1 MCMTTK
7 IEKVK
12 APETIKQATN
22 ADASLQK
29 STAENRRLESAL
41 ASENIR
47 TSNNGVND
55 DVSVSKKKLLG
66 E

>member
-1 MCMTTK
+1 MCLSAK
-7 IEKVK
+7 VEKVK
-12 APETIKQATN
+12 ESEKIKSPTN

-29 STAENRRLESAL
+29 STAENRRIESAL

-47 TSNNGVND
+47 TSNNGLD
-55 DVSVSKKKLLG
+55 DEVSVSKKKLLG

>member
-1 MCMTTK
+1 MCLSAKVEK
-7 IEKVK
+7 IKEPEKIK
-12 APETIKQATN
+12 APTN

-29 STAENRRLESAL
+29 STLENRRIESAL

-47 TSNNGVND
+47 TSNNGLED
-55 DVSVSKKKLLG
+55 EVSVSKKKLLG

>member
-1 MCMTTK
+1 MCLSAKVEK
-7 IEKVK
+7 IKESEKIK
-12 APETIKQATN
+12 APTN

-29 STAENRRLESAL
+29 STAENRRIESAL

-47 TSNNGVND
+47 TSNNGLED
-55 DVSVSKKKLLG
+55 EVSVSKKKLLG